1 MMKTIKSSKNIA
13 LLCIVVLVFAQLAAF
28 FNERGFAKV
37 YSMIGGYTQWQ
48 SELRAE

>member
-28 FNERGFAKV
+28 LMTEDLKKSIV
-37 YSMIGGYTQWQ
+37 
-48 SELRAE
+48 